1 LTPLSRRQT
10 KTLPNGWMTVI
21 VISDTGCGVQYDFA
35 LRVSQTHNSAN
46 TGRHLVEVM
55 AFEK

>member
-1 LTPLSRRQT
+1 
-10 KTLPNGWMTVI
+10 MTVI
-21 VISDTGCGVQYDFA
+21 VISDTGCGVRYDFA

-46 TGRHLVEVM
+46 TGRHPVEVM